1 MKTRKIL
8 FPIIFLCFVILFLVE
23 KVKYIRLRG
32 DYDRTKLSLMILK
45 KPSVLDVKLFPDP
58 DDDMYLVRI
67 LFDNGGSL
75 EVFGVNENGAGCME
89 IFRVDNYA
97 VMFCPEKIGLPINR
111 TKKMQLYREITG
123 DGLATITDIVEKYH
137 IISRFVNNLPDLND
151 FKNDG
156 DKDAYEVIAR
166 LIYFD
171 KPFLNNIFLIDGSK
185 CHLFKIKE
193 DILRHGWPE
202 IPGTYGGRS

>member
-8 FPIIFLCFVILFLVE
+8 FPIIFFCFVILFLVE

-32 DYDRTKLSLMILK
+32 VYNKTNLSLMILK
-45 KPSVLDVKLFPDP
+45 NPSVLDVKLFPD
-58 DDDMYLVRI
+58 DGIYLVRI

-75 EVFGVNENGAGCME
+75 EVAGVNENGTGYME
-89 IFRVDNYA
+89 IGDVDDYA
-97 VMFCPEKIGLPINR
+97 VMFWPEEIGPSIGREKI
-111 TKKMQLYREITG
+111 MWLYSIVTG
-123 DGLATITDIVEKYH
+123 NHLATITDIVNKYH

-151 FKNDG
+151 FKDDG
-156 DKDAYEVIAR
+156 DKDINEVIAR

-185 CHLFKIKE
+185 CHLFKIKK
-193 DILRHGWPE
+193 DILLYGWPE
-202 IPGTYGGRS
+202 TPGAYGGRS